1 MIHNKNY
8 KSISEVSELLKIK
21 KHVIRYWDT
30 RFEGISTRLGIRK
43 RRFFSPI
50 NIKKLQDLKNILYA
64 DGKSHNSFDLAN
76 KLIVKKKLSKKNSI
90 NESDTNKQVN
100 NSIKI
105 LNEISTDLKKILD
118 SLN

>member
-1 MIHNKNY
+1 MVNF
-8 KSISEVSELLKIK
+8 IS
-21 KHVIRYWDT
+21 
-30 RFEGISTRLGIRK
+30 
-43 RRFFSPI
+43 
-50 NIKKLQDLKNILYA
+50 
-64 DGKSHNSFDLAN
+64 SFDLAN

-105 LNEISTDLKKILD
+105 LNEISSDLILD

>member
-1 MIHNKNY
+1 MA
-8 KSISEVSELLKIK
+8 
-21 KHVIRYWDT
+21 DT
-30 RFEGISTRLGIRK
+30 DIT
-43 RRFFSPI
+43 
-50 NIKKLQDLKNILYA
+50 
-64 DGKSHNSFDLAN
+64 
-76 KLIVKKKLSKKNSI
+76 I